1 MCSAGLEAANGDRCL
16 WFAGVECRY
25 YILLCDGMGTGP
37 EAARDGRRIGGML
50 KKMLTAGFPAIYAL
64 RSINSMC
71 ALQGQAGAV
80 TVDLA
85 EIHLDSGRAA
95 VYKWGAA
102 PSYLL
107 RDGGIEK
114 IGTAGPPPGLSVTE
128 SREKVERLSLRRGE
142 VLVLLSDGVGGE
154 DALQSRF
161 SGEDL
166 PLGELAAR
174 ILDMA
179 DTQSE
184 DDATV
189 AVIRLNSES
198 PGVS

>member
-1 MCSAGLEAANGDRCL
+1 
-16 WFAGVECRY
+16 
-25 YILLCDGMGTGP
+25 MGTGLGAVR
-37 EAARDGRRIGGML
+37 EGKSALQLL
-50 KKMLTAGFPAIYAL
+50 KKLLLAGFPPEHAL
-64 RSINSMC
+64 RSLNSLC
-71 ALQGQAGAV
+71 ALRGMAGAA
-80 TVDLA
+80 TVDMA
-85 EIHLDSGRAA
+85 ELQLDTGK
-95 VYKWGAA
+95 VLLYKWGAA

-128 SREKVERLSLRRGE
+128 GREKVERLSLRRGE